1 MRAMALNGLHE
12 EFPRVTAL
20 ARRIPN
26 PTVSRAPLLWAILAA
41 FGAALFV
48 GAAVTVLFSLLYRLF
63 SIPSDAWLPRPFQ
76 LSAIATIATALAV
89 ASISGGR
96 QAVAAWAAIILF
108 ERFVSLWGLGKFCGT
123 ISPAPPLCSPI
134 GYVLGLWPDVLGVAL
149 GLRLV
154 RWFRVGAG
162 SANPVL
168 EAAGALAVIYGL
180 LAAAQSVLTV
190 STSSFEAGLLGIAA
204 AVTAGVACGLV
215 LLARVPAA
223 RQWRTLGIVALGVT
237 GPWLL
242 VSLPAYLESVGIA
255 DKIATTGLNLL
266 EFFAP
271 LVQVGSAAFVLYI
284 AATRKVTAEPA

>member
-1 MRAMALNGLHE
+1 RPGTHWRRSSLPRRAHRVRYRSAMSRRQNSRAMALSGLHD
-12 EFPRVTAL
+12 EFPRVAAL

-26 PTVSRAPLLWAILAA
+26 PTVSRGPLLWAILAA

-89 ASISGGR
+89 AAISGGR
-96 QAVAAWAAIILF
+96 QAVTAWAAIILF
-108 ERFVSLWGLGKFCGT
+108 ERFVSLWGLGKFCST

-134 GYVLGLWPDVLGVAL
+134 GYVLGLWPEVLGVAL

-162 SANPVL
+162 SANPVV

-204 AVTAGVACGLV
+204 AVTSGVACGLV

-223 RQWRTLGIVALGVT
+223 RHWRARGLGAPGLPGAW
-237 GPWLL
+237 PLL
-242 VSLPAYLESVGIA
+242 PFAASL
-255 DKIATTGLNLL
+255 
-266 EFFAP
+266 
-271 LVQVGSAAFVLYI
+271 
-284 AATRKVTAEPA
+284 